1 VRDVV
6 ASHDMIVRL
15 FKRIHFFLQRL
26 GRYTGVPLTDD
37 FKELLGKIMAQ
48 ILSILALSTKVMTE
62 RRISKLIHTQCSFL
76 ADYVSEQFL
85 KRLIGRTNV
94 EDAFLQLDS
103 LTKEENLMAVART
116 LEVVH
121 HVDDK
126 VEVIDQNVKAVKER
140 TQSPLSFLVRVLT
153 LFLTFSQTGSD
164 EFERLLLHRGTIIDV
179 KADTTHRETIAG
191 ETSNMA
197 LSSRSFHQS

>member
-6 ASHDMIVRL
+6 ASHDTIIRL
-15 FKRIHFFLQRL
+15 FERIHFFLQRL
-26 GRYTGVPLTDD
+26 GSYTGVPLTDD

-62 RRISKLIHTQCSFL
+62 RRISRLIYTQCSFL
-76 ADYVSEQFL
+76 ADYVTEQFL
-85 KRLIGRTNV
+85 KRLIGKTNV

-121 HVDDK
+121 HVNDK

-140 TQSPLSFLVRVLT
+140 TQSFLSFFVWVLT
-153 LFLTFSQTGSD
+153 LFLTLSQNRIG
-164 EFERLLLHRGTIIDV
+164 
-179 KADTTHRETIAG
+179 
-191 ETSNMA
+191 
-197 LSSRSFHQS
+197 

>member
-1 VRDVV
+1 MRDVV
-6 ASHDMIVRL
+6 ASHDTIIRL

-26 GRYTGVPLTDD
+26 GSYTGVPLTDD

-62 RRISKLIHTQCSFL
+62 RRISRLIYTQFSFL
-76 ADYVSEQFL
+76 ADYVTEQFL
-85 KRLIGRTNV
+85 KRLIGKTNV

-121 HVDDK
+121 HVNDK
-126 VEVIDQNVKAVKER
+126 VEVIDKNVKSVKER
-140 TQSPLSFLVRVLT
+140 TQSFLSFFIRVPT
-153 LFLTFSQTGSD
+153 LFPILSQNRIG
-164 EFERLLLHRGTIIDV
+164 
-179 KADTTHRETIAG
+179 
-191 ETSNMA
+191 
-197 LSSRSFHQS
+197 